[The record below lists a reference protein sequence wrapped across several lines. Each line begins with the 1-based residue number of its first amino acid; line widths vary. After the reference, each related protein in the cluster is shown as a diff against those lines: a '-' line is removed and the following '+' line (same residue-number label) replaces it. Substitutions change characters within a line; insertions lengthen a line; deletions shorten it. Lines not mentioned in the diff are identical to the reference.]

1 MAEDEFVLDE
11 DLLDDDG
18 DGEEDDVVVVVAV
31 GVVDVEDAVVCCWNA
46 LAAATENAPVSVTAP
61 AASHRLTRE
70 VSASPRL
77 REAGVSGVGSVAR
90 GSVMPCSVVTPRERP
105 RSAAS

>member
-1 MAEDEFVLDE
+1 MDEELEDEDE
-11 DLLDDDG
+11 
-18 DGEEDDVVVVVAV
+18 DGEEDDVVVVVAGDDLV
-31 GVVDVEDAVVCCWNA
+31 AVEDAVVCCWNA

-90 GSVMPCSVVTPRERP
+90 GSVMPCSVVAPRERP